1 MSRFPATL
9 PSPCFVLEVADLRRN
24 LAIMERVQREAGVK
38 IILAFKGFAMPAAFP
53 EVRRVLPGC
62 TASSPYELRLA
73 HEEFG
78 GEVHAYAPVYTDRD
92 FPDFARHCTHLTFN
106 SLAQYER
113 FRDRAAGVSLGLRV
127 NPQYSPV
134 ETDLYNPCVPGS
146 RLGIRAELLGD
157 RLPRGIEGLHVHNL
171 CESSAEA
178 TARTLAAIEEH
189 FGRFLPRLQW
199 LNLGGGHLMT
209 RQGYDVAG
217 LIAALHAFRQ
227 RHPHLEIILE
237 PGSAVA
243 WDTGV
248 LVATVEDVVASG
260 GIHTAILDASF
271 ATHMP
276 DCLEMPYRPNVE
288 GAWEPDGTGWECR
301 LGGCSCLAGDFVAGY
316 AFAQPLR
323 PGDRVVFRDMMHY
336 TMVKTNTFN
345 GIPLPSIGVLD
356 TEGEFHLI
364 QAPDYRRDYRDRLS

>member
-1 MSRFPATL
+1 VTRFPADL
-9 PSPCFVLEVADLRRN
+9 PSPCFVLELADLRRN
-24 LAIMERVQREAGVK
+24 LAVFARVQREAEVK
-38 IILAFKGFAMPAAFP
+38 TILALKGFAMHAAFP
-53 EVRRVLPGC
+53 EVRQVLPGC

-73 HEEFG
+73 YEEFA
-78 GEVHAYAPVYTDRD
+78 GEVHAYAPVYTDGD
-92 FPDFARHCTHLTFN
+92 FPEFAARCTHLTFN

-113 FRDRAAGVSLGLRV
+113 FRDRAPGVSLGLRV

-157 RLPRGIEGLHVHNL
+157 SLPEGVEGLHVHNL
-171 CESSAEA
+171 CESKAEA
-178 TARTLAAIEEH
+178 TARTLLAIEEH
-189 FGRFLPRLQW
+189 FGRFLPGLKW

-209 RQGYDVAG
+209 RKGYDVDG
-217 LIAALHAFRQ
+217 LTAALRAFRE

-248 LVATVEDVVASG
+248 LVTTVEDIVESG
-260 GIHTAILDASF
+260 GLRTAILDASF

-276 DCLEMPYRPNVE
+276 DCLEMPYRPEVE
-288 GAWEPDGTGWECR
+288 GAHEPDGQGWECR
-301 LGGCSCLAGDFVAGY
+301 LGGCSCLAGDYVPGY
-316 AFAQPLR
+316 AFDQPLR
-323 PGDRVVFRDMMHY
+323 VGDRVILRDMMHY

-345 GIPLPSIGVLD
+345 GIPLPHIGMLEEDGSFRLVQ
-356 TEGEFHLI
+356 T
-364 QAPDYRRDYRDRLS
+364 PDYRRDYRDRLS

>member
-1 MSRFPATL
+1 MSRFPADL
-9 PSPCFVLEVADLRRN
+9 PSPCFVLEQAALRRN
-24 LAIMERVQREAGVK
+24 LAVLARVQREAGVK
-38 IILAFKGFAMPAAFP
+38 IILALKGFAMHAAFP

-62 TASSPYELRLA
+62 TASSLYELRLA

-78 GEVHAYAPVYTDRD
+78 GEVHAYAPVYPERD
-92 FPDFARHCTHLTFN
+92 FPEYARHCTHLTFN
-106 SLAQYER
+106 SLAQCER
-113 FRDRAAGVSLGLRV
+113 FRDRAPGVSLGLRV

-157 RLPRGIEGLHVHNL
+157 RLPAGVEGLHVHNL
-171 CESSAEA
+171 CESAAEA
-178 TARTLAAIEEH
+178 TARTLLAIEEH
-189 FGRFLPRLQW
+189 FGRFLPDLRW

-209 RQGYDVAG
+209 RAGYDLDG
-217 LIAALHAFRQ
+217 LIAALRAFRQ

-288 GAWEPDGTGWECR
+288 DAWEPDGRGWECR

-345 GIPLPSIGVLD
+345 GIPLPAIGIL
-356 TEGEFHLI
+356 GEDGGFQLV
-364 QAPDYRRDYRDRLS
+364 QTPDYHRDYRNRLS

>member
-1 MSRFPATL
+1 MRRLPADL
-9 PSPCFVLEVADLRRN
+9 PSPCFVLELADLRRN
-24 LAIMERVQREAGVK
+24 LAVFARVQREAGVK
-38 IILAFKGFAMPAAFP
+38 AILALKGFAMHAAFP

-92 FPDFARHCTHLTFN
+92 FPGFAAHCTHLTFN

-113 FRDRAAGVSLGLRV
+113 FRERAPRVSLGLRV

-146 RLGIRAELLGD
+146 RLGIRAELLGE
-157 RLPRGIEGLHVHNL
+157 RLPEGIEGLHVHNL
-171 CESSAEA
+171 CESGADA
-178 TARTLAAIEEH
+178 TARTLVAVEEH
-189 FGRFLPRLQW
+189 FGRFLPALRW

-209 RQGYDVAG
+209 RQGYDIDG
-217 LIAALHAFRQ
+217 LIAALRAFRE
-227 RHPHLEIILE
+227 RHPRLEIVLE

-248 LVATVEDVVASG
+248 LVATVEDIVESG
-260 GIHTAILDASF
+260 GIRTAILDASF

-276 DCLEMPYRPNVE
+276 DCLEMPYRPKVE
-288 GAWEPDGTGWECR
+288 GARQPDGSGWECR
-301 LGGCSCLAGDFVAGY
+301 LGGCSCLAGDYVAGY
-316 AFAQPLR
+316 AFDRPLR
-323 PGDRVVFRDMMHY
+323 VGDRVVFRDMMHY

-345 GIPLPSIGVLD
+345 GIPLPHVGTLEEDGGFRLLQS
-356 TEGEFHLI
+356 
-364 QAPDYRRDYRDRLS
+364 PDYRRDYRDRLS